1 VRVQPRASREG
12 IDAWRAGVLR
22 VRVSAPPV
30 DGDANRAVI
39 ALLARALGIRPGAL
53 SIVQGARGRDKLVRV
68 EGLTPGDVERRLGE
82 VRPGR
87 GGER

>member
-1 VRVQPRASREG
+1 MRLRVQPRASREG
-12 IDAWRAGVLR
+12 IDGWQGGAWR

-39 ALLARALGIRPGAL
+39 ALLARTLGVRAGAL

-68 EGLTPGDVERRLGE
+68 DGLSPVDVTARL
-82 VRPGR
+82 RAAP
-87 GGER
+87 

>member
-12 IDAWRAGVLR
+12 IDGWRGGALR

-39 ALLARALGIRPGAL
+39 AVLARALGLRPGAL
-53 SIVQGARGRDKLVRV
+53 RIVQGARGRDKLVKV
-68 EGLTPGDVERRLGE
+68 DGLTPGDVERRLGE
-82 VRPGR
+82 ACS
-87 GGER
+87 